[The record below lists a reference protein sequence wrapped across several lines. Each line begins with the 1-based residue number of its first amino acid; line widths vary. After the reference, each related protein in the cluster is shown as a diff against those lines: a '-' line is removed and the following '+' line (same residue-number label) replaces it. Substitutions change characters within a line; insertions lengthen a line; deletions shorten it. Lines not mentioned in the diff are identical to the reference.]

1 MNKLFYYACS
11 VLLASSAMFTIS
23 SCADKDLDDNNGAE
37 GKDVP
42 VSFTVNDI
50 QEGVISRGA
59 MTRGAITPGLTASDL
74 AGGKLNATNNNEL
87 CLIET
92 TVEGIN
98 PIKADARTRANIVDL
113 STLSDF
119 SSSGVRGTE
128 ASNMLANGEWFHLKK
143 TKKSGELYTPI
154 FWAYTERFARFYA
167 VSPEKDQYSKMTISA
182 TDATSGRPNVE
193 FEIETDVKKQ
203 VDLMTACTGD
213 VEYKTQGV
221 HPTTKLDFRHALTA
235 IRFAVGQNLPW
246 GKTINKVELKNVLLK
261 SKYNLPT
268 KADGSDGEWIH
279 DGYTQRGNAVLEDIS
294 VNASEKPNTVIMG
307 KNDDNYIFYMIP
319 QDLTGNNVIANI
331 SFTDGSAIT
340 VPLKGRW
347 NAGTTRTYKLSM
359 RNSDWVYT
367 LTSTDPSR
375 AAKFDEP
382 NSQKYTVTSYRED
395 PTTHVK
401 QAVAWKVVGY
411 DANNDNTYSM
421 SEKPE
426 WLKGLS
432 SETGNGSDAGVA
444 EAGTAG
450 LLQDAI
456 IDLRAKRNE
465 GLKNATPKGSA
476 GAPYDLSTK
485 GGTTQRNTANCY
497 LVSSPGHYRIPL
509 VYGNAIKDG
518 KTNESSYKSKIQ
530 KANQYTLILENFK
543 DHMAADITDP
553 WIEKTNHGANAGING
568 AYLVWA
574 DNIDLFNNFDKATS
588 PNALSIKEEGGEK
601 FLDFVVTKENLVSG
615 NAVLAVKKDDVTVWS
630 WNIWFAPEDALSK
643 IEVTN
648 HENKKFKLTKE
659 SLGWNPIVWEG
670 TSYDTPR
677 TVKVKVEQE
686 TSNKGQTLTTVITIT
701 QNPGN
706 AKLFGSTTL
715 YQFGRKDAFPGFHAL
730 NDYKTYGGVTI
741 EGPKGYYYDINR
753 KNEMSFQNSIQN
765 PGVVYLKTNGGVYTS
780 WQEKYNQWNL
790 WSANAYPGYVSGYD
804 KSPVVK
810 TVYDPCPAGFHMT
823 EIDAFTGFTTT
834 GKRTTSWSEWNAK
847 DVNTESIKQN
857 FGVNFW
863 TDETKT
869 KTIFFPIAP
878 FMSEDNNMVHHQASY
893 YTVGRWYGNNST
905 TRTFDFYQDSPIIR
919 PDYGLNT
926 PSACSVRPSADN

>member
-119 SSSGVRGTE
+119 SSSGIRGTE

-246 GKTINKVELKNVLLK
+246 GKTIDRVELRNVLLK

-279 DGYTQRGNAVLEDIS
+279 EGYTQRGNAVLEDVS

-307 KNDDNYIFYMIP
+307 KNNDNYIFYMIP
-319 QDLTGNNVIANI
+319 QMLTGNNVVAYVH
-331 SFTDGSAIT
+331 FTDDTNIT
-340 VPLKGRW
+340 VPLKGKW

-359 RNSDWVYT
+359 TNSDWEYI
-367 LTSTDPSR
+367 LTSKDPSR

-382 NSQKYTVTSYRED
+382 NSQPYTVTSYRID
-395 PTTHVK
+395 RATGTK
-401 QAVAWKVVGY
+401 QAVSWKVVGY
-411 DANNDNTYSM
+411 DANDDGKFSM
-421 SEKPE
+421 DEKPS

-432 SETGNGSDAGVA
+432 SETGNGDDNGAA
-444 EAGTAG
+444 EAGTAN
-450 LLQDAI
+450 LLQNAI
-456 IDLRAKRNE
+456 VDLRAKRDE
-465 GLKNATPKGSA
+465 KLKNADPKGSE
-476 GAPYDLSTK
+476 GNPYDLSTK
-485 GGTTQRNTANCY
+485 GGTAERNTANCY

-518 KTNESSYKSKIQ
+518 QTNESSYKSIIKKQSI
-530 KANQYTLILENFK
+530 YTKILENFK
-543 DHMAADITDP
+543 DHNGVDIDNP
-553 WIEKTNHGANAGING
+553 WIEETNKGANAGING

-574 DNIDLFNNFDKATS
+574 DNIKLFNNFDKDVS
-588 PNALSIKEEGGEK
+588 PTALSIKEVDGK
-601 FLDFVVTKENLVSG
+601 KYLDFIVNKDNITSG
-615 NAVLAVKKDDVTVWS
+615 CAVLAVKKDNTTVWS
-630 WNIWFAPEDALSK
+630 WNIWFAPEDALST

-686 TSNKGQTLTTVITIT
+686 ASNKGQTLTTVITIT

-730 NDYKTYGGVTI
+730 NDNKTYGGVTI
-741 EGPKGYYYDINR
+741 EGPKGYYFDINR
-753 KNEMSFQNSIQN
+753 KNEMSLPNSIQN
-765 PGVVYLKTNGGVYTS
+765 PGVLYIKDKSNNYTS
-780 WQEKYNQWNL
+780 WQEQYN
-790 WSANAYPGYVSGYD
+790 
-804 KSPVVK
+804 
-810 TVYDPCPAGFHMT
+810 
-823 EIDAFTGFTTT
+823 
-834 GKRTTSWSEWNAK
+834 
-847 DVNTESIKQN
+847 
-857 FGVNFW
+857 
-863 TDETKT
+863 
-869 KTIFFPIAP
+869 
-878 FMSEDNNMVHHQASY
+878 
-893 YTVGRWYGNNST
+893 
-905 TRTFDFYQDSPIIR
+905 
-919 PDYGLNT
+919 
-926 PSACSVRPSADN
+926 

>member
-246 GKTINKVELKNVLLK
+246 GKTIDRVELKNVLLK

-279 DGYTQRGNAVLEDIS
+279 DGYTQRGNAVLENIS

-319 QDLTGNNVIANI
+319 QMLTGNDVVAYVH
-331 SFTDGSAIT
+331 FTDDTNIT
-340 VPLKGRW
+340 VPLKGKW

-465 GLKNATPKGSA
+465 GLKNATPKGSES
-476 GAPYDLSTK
+476 APYDLSTK
-485 GGTTQRNTANCY
+485 GGTTPRNTANCY

-509 VYGNAIKDG
+509 VYGNAIKDNL
-518 KTNESSYKSKIQ
+518 TNTSSYVSRIPKYS
-530 KANQYTLILENFK
+530 QYTLILEKFK
-543 DHMAADITDP
+543 DHLGNDITDP
-553 WIEKTNHGANAGING
+553 WIEKTNNGANAGING

-574 DNIDLFNNFDKATS
+574 DNIDLFNNFDNSVS
-588 PNALSIKEEGGEK
+588 PNALSIKEEGGNK
-601 FLDFVVTKENLVSG
+601 YLDFVVKKEHLVSG
-615 NAVLAVKKDDVTVWS
+615 CAVLAVKKDETTVWS
-630 WNIWFAPEDALSK
+630 WNIWFAPEDALNK

-648 HENKKFKLTKE
+648 YKKEKFKLTKE
-659 SLGWNPIVWEG
+659 PLGWNPIKWEG

-677 TVKVKVEQE
+677 TVKVKVEQDA
-686 TSNKGQTLTTVITIT
+686 TNKGKKLETVITIT
-701 QNPGN
+701 QNPGT
-706 AKLFGSTTL
+706 AKLESSTTL
-715 YQFGRKDAFPGFHAL
+715 YQFGRKDAFPGIRDKDVKSNNHF
-730 NDYKTYGGVTI
+730 NPNGG
-741 EGPKGYYYDINR
+741 N
-753 KNEMSFQNSIQN
+753 NMSFQNSIQN
-765 PGVVYLKTNGGVYTS
+765 PGVLYLKDGNGGN
-780 WQEKYNQWNL
+780 YNTWKGYPFEGGYSYWNL
-790 WSANAYPGYVSGYD
+790 WSANAYPGYYTNYD
-804 KSPVVK
+804 YSPVVK

-823 EIDAFTGFTTT
+823 EREAFTGFSKT
-834 GKRTTSWSEWNAK
+834 GNNVDNNWSNWNAK
-847 DVNTESIKQN
+847 DANAENALRS
-857 FGVNFW
+857 GVHFW
-863 TDETKT
+863 TDENKEN
-869 KTIFFPIAP
+869 TIFFPTIP
-878 FMSEDNNMVHHQASY
+878 YRDENGGLIFELSCY
-893 YTVGRWYGNNST
+893 YTMARWYHNTVTVSLLQMYARYG
-905 TRTFDFYQDSPIIR
+905 IIR
-919 PDYGLNT
+919 PLYGTNT
-926 PSACSVRPSADN
+926 PNACSIRPSADN

>member
-11 VLLASSAMFTIS
+11 VLLASSAMFTVS

-128 ASNMLANGEWFHLKK
+128 ASNMLANGEWFHLAK

-182 TDATSGRPNVE
+182 IDATSGRPNVE

-246 GKTINKVELKNVLLK
+246 GKTIDRVELRNILLK
-261 SKYNLPT
+261 GKYNLPT

-279 DGYTQRGNAVLEDIS
+279 DGYTQRGNAVLEDVS
-294 VNASEKPNTVIMG
+294 VNASEKPNTIIMG

-359 RNSDWVYT
+359 RNSDWEYT
-367 LTSTDPSR
+367 LTSKDPSR

-382 NSQKYTVTSYRED
+382 NSQPYTVTSYRED

-411 DANNDNTYSM
+411 DANNDNKYSM

-426 WLKGLS
+426 WLNSLS
-432 SETGNGSDAGVA
+432 SETGNGSDAGVE
-444 EAGTAG
+444 EAGTASF
-450 LLQDAI
+450 LNNAI
-456 IDLRAKRNE
+456 IDLREKRNNLLRNSPE
-465 GLKNATPKGSA
+465 KGSA
-476 GAPYDLSTK
+476 GSPYDLSTK
-485 GGTTQRNTANCY
+485 GGAATQRNTANCY

-518 KTNESSYKSKIQ
+518 QKNESSYKSKI
-530 KANQYTLILENFK
+530 KRYNQYTKILENFK
-543 DHMAADITDP
+543 DHMGADITDP
-553 WIEKTNHGANAGING
+553 WIEKTNSGANAGING

-574 DNIDLFNNFDKATS
+574 DNIDLFDNFNAQGALTVKNVDGDKY
-588 PNALSIKEEGGEK
+588 
-601 FLDFVVTKENLVSG
+601 LDFVVKKEHLVSG
-615 NAVLAVKKDDVTVWS
+615 CAVLAVKKDETTVWS
-630 WNIWFAPEDALSK
+630 WNIWFAPEDALST

-648 HENKKFKLTKE
+648 HEKKKFNLTKE

-686 TSNKGQTLTTVITIT
+686 ASNKGTTLSTVITIT

-730 NDYKTYGGVTI
+730 KDDKTYGGVTI
-741 EGPKGYYYDINR
+741 EGPKGLYYSINR
-753 KNEMSFQNSIQN
+753 NNEMSFQNSIQN
-765 PGVVYLKTNGGVYTS
+765 PGVVYLKNNGGKYTS
-780 WQEKYNQWNL
+780 WQEQYNQYNL
-790 WSANAYPGYVSGYD
+790 WSANAYPGAVTQYD

-834 GKRTTSWSEWNAK
+834 GKRTESWSEWNAK
-847 DVNTESIKQN
+847 DANKESIIQN

-869 KTIFFPIAP
+869 NTIFFPIAP
-878 FMSEDNNMVHHQASY
+878 FMSEDNVMVHHQASY

-905 TRTFDFYQDSPIIR
+905 TRTFEFYQDYSIIK

-926 PSACSVRPSADN
+926 PSACSIRPSADN